1 MISFLRPFKSMNM
14 SKSRLRLWTKSI
26 KLLNTIP
33 IGLRDALKKIA
44 ELVHLIISKKRP
56 GDHFPKYFA
65 VLALP

>member
-1 MISFLRPFKSMNM
+1 M

-65 VLALP
+65 VLVLP